1 MLEVSPGQFI
11 AVKVSYEDGAVI
23 KGLATERSTLEC
35 TSSKGPL
42 RWEGDGT
49 PIVLRALGDELY
61 LVVLDRI
68 TGHRERTYLLRFTC
82 FRSEG
87 DRFVPI
93 GASEFPKEVAVQNM
107 WLYDEETAK
116 GVRLLDVK
124 SGPFQQSFTAEL
136 WHLLM
141 TGEVAE
147 GGVTEEM
154 LEEYK
159 SRYRPIVLET
169 IEKDK

>member
-1 MLEVSPGQFI
+1 MWRCIIPHRMLKEGGAKAAGGYMLEVSPRQFI
-11 AVKVSYEDGAVI
+11 AVKVSYEDG
-23 KGLATERSTLEC
+23 
-35 TSSKGPL
+35 
-42 RWEGDGT
+42 
-49 PIVLRALGDELY
+49 
-61 LVVLDRI
+61 
-68 TGHRERTYLLRFTC
+68 
-82 FRSEG
+82 
-87 DRFVPI
+87 
-93 GASEFPKEVAVQNM
+93 AVQNM

-147 GGVTEEM
+147 GGVPEEM

-159 SRYRPIVLET
+159 SRYHPIVLET